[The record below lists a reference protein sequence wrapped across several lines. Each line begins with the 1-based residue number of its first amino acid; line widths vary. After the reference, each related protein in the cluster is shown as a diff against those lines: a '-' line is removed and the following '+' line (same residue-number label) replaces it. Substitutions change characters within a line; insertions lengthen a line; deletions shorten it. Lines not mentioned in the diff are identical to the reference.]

1 MDSAAKGHGHGC
13 SRNTKTFTPPCTL
26 LLLVAR
32 APVPLQRGGSHP
44 HPAAAF
50 RVKGQGSHEPRIMRL
65 LLTRQVGRL
74 PEWGVRSKVLAERL
88 PEWGVRSSV
97 ANCAGKRSIAAA
109 PQGGSTRWMSAPRS
123 LSQGF
128 PCLKEHPRI
137 IRTRITFFFARAQA
151 GGWVGG

>member
-13 SRNTKTFTPPCTL
+13 SRNTKTFTPPCTTT
-26 LLLVAR
+26 VGSSCSSP
-32 APVPLQRGGSHP
+32 APKRRSHP

-137 IRTRITFFFARAQA
+137 IRIRITVFFARAQA